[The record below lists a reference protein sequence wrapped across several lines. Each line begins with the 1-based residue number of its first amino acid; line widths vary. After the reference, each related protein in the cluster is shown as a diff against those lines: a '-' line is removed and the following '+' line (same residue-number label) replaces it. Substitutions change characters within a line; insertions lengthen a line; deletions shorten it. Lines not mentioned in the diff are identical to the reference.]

1 MSSVDLFP
9 LWRYT
14 GAMARPKADR
24 TYSVEVRSRVTPEQA
39 ELFKRAASHAAERRG
54 TGTFSDW
61 VREVLVRA
69 AREEL
74 GDSAVAID

>member
-1 MSSVDLFP
+1 MPTKES
-9 LWRYT
+9 
-14 GAMARPKADR
+14 R
-24 TYSVEVRSRVTPEQA
+24 TYDVTIRARVTPEQA
-39 ELFKRAASHAAERRG
+39 ETFQRAAEHAAARRG

-74 GDSAVAID
+74 SDSAVD